1 MLGRKDFTR
10 SELDQAKA
18 SVAAQLAAYRRLVG
32 AVCTGGKVDANVD
45 AALRD
50 LQAVFFNTLVVALDR
65 PFVHRVRPV
74 SGKDGNPLNEV
85 ELIVD
90 SLLNSGGVFRGN
102 NVIKYVPAEA
112 VVHLEVGD
120 RIQLNEQQFEA
131 LANAFFAEL
140 ERRFT

>member
-10 SELDQAKA
+10 SELDQARA
-18 SVAAQLAAYRRLVG
+18 SVAAQLAVYRRLVG
-32 AVCTGGKVDANVD
+32 AVCSGGKVDANVD

-65 PFVHRVRPV
+65 PFVHRVRV
-74 SGKDGNPLNEV
+74 VCGKDGNPLNEV

-90 SLLNSGGVFRGN
+90 SLLNNGGVFRGN
-102 NVIKYVPAEA
+102 NVIKYVPEEA
-112 VVHLEVGD
+112 VVHLEAGD
-120 RIQLNEQQFEA
+120 RIQLSEPQFEA
-131 LANAFFAEL
+131 LAGAFFAEL